1 MHDLLQN
8 PKNRFPLSKK
18 ITIENDIR
26 KYYPTSGILVCKA
39 SNDKRLGAT
48 FKLLGGVKA
57 PNGGHNHDDAGS
69 YSILLNGT
77 NIAGDVG
84 GPNYYNF
91 TTWGEEHY
99 KYKITNS
106 YGHPV
111 PIINGNIQIRN
122 VIYNMNPTMLHVIN
136 TAFSE
141 KIDSISYDLTR
152 AYNVSSLLSL
162 KRTNVFS
169 RTPNSQSIMIK
180 DDVRFST
187 LSTFEVGI
195 TSRGLWAELDKTL
208 LSLHGT
214 FAIGTTTINVFVS
227 SHNPFTYIKES
238 IFEAGVTFTR
248 LGIVLTI
255 PSLSESVSVTYS

>member
-214 FAIGTTTINVFVS
+214 FSIGTTTINVFVS